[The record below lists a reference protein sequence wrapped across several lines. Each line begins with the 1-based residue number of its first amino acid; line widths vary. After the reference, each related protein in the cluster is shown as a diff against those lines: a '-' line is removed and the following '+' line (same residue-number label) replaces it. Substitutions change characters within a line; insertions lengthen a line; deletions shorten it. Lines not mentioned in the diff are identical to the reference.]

1 MCSFFLTDFFPT
13 NEWRGKSVA
22 RLGWGIRE
30 QEALSG
36 YELKGPVRTGRGG
49 VPWLVGGKALEDM
62 SFLTVR
68 TKDQNRVVSS
78 HLLYP
83 FKNMVVFL
91 KALLHQS

>member
-1 MCSFFLTDFFPT
+1 MSGGKEVWLA
-13 NEWRGKSVA
+13 RG
-22 RLGWGIRE
+22 GIRE
-30 QEALSG
+30 QEVLSG
-36 YELKGPVRTGRGG
+36 YELKGPVGTGRGG
-49 VPWLVGGKALEDM
+49 VRWLVGGKALEDM
-62 SFLTVR
+62 PFLTVR